1 MSSNFPKQQVERS
14 HKVKHL
20 VHSKKYLTSSRR
32 GLCDI
37 YHKNKLLLLASCWNN
52 IVPTKVC
59 SATAAFVQ
67 GLPTAYDTM
76 YLGGGRS
83 RTRSSML
90 HCHSLNLVFVS
101 VVTHVGIEP

>member
-76 YLGGGRS
+76 YLGGGAAV
-83 RTRSSML
+83 L
-90 HCHSLNLVFVS
+90 DHLCYIVIVLLWCLCQL
-101 VVTHVGIEP
+101 